1 MTVAPVEV
9 LKEDER
15 VAAEPPTPS
24 KHTVSEGS
32 GPPGRVIFINDR
44 NATHAAM
51 SKLGLSYASNVVR
64 SSKYT
69 LLSFFPK
76 NLMEQFRRV
85 ANFYFLIISLLQL
98 ATPFSPTNQY
108 STIGPLALVL
118 MATMIK
124 EAIEDKARHYADKA
138 VNHAIAQVYHT
149 ESKLYQPT
157 QWRDIKVGDIVKV
170 HDNESFPADM
180 VLLKSSYE
188 DGTVQVETANLDGET
203 DLKIRACANLKLD
216 VFDAS
221 TFPTRTS
228 GELRCEAPNR
238 KLYNFDGVL
247 KINTVDGSWDVP
259 LTIYNVVL
267 RGMKLSHT
275 TFVEGVVVAA
285 GAETKLIQNTKQA
298 PSKFSRLDVI
308 ANRCI
313 LVIFS
318 VLFIVCCVSTALN
331 VLVSEII
338 NTKCRER
345 YSPEALNVLTWLLQN
360 NVLSSFV
367 TFLILYNNLVP
378 ISLYISLELVKW
390 YQAKKIE
397 SDPEMRDEVTG
408 KSVQARTSS
417 LNEDVGQIRY
427 LFTDKTGTIT
437 KNEMVLKLVSLGN
450 VIYDNIPVRD
460 KRNPMADR
468 RASFSTN
475 ENDRITTRLRA
486 FSANVLPYNML
497 VEQGLIADRS
507 TGSDTLISEILD
519 GEAGLVRGN
528 IAHAFFR
535 CVLLCHTATLTHE
548 NGIRASSPDEAALL
562 RGAIEFNCT
571 LTSRTSTTMDITVFG
586 NAESYEILALNE
598 FDSTRKCMSIVVRH
612 LKTTAY
618 GDPLTK
624 ADDIYVFCK
633 GADTAMMT
641 PSNTHGITASTTM
654 DSLQSHVHCFASM
667 GLRTLIFGYKRLTL
681 AEFMAWSAAYT
692 KAKTSIVERESKLTE
707 CARMMETHLKLVGAT
722 GVEDQLQDGVPDC
735 IETLS
740 AAGINIWM
748 LTGDKDE
755 TAISIANSCGLLS
768 DQSQLVVLNET
779 TPQGCLYQLTGIR
792 KHLRKQGLW
801 KPDVASRE
809 IALVINGDAL
819 ESLMN
824 ETPSRRDDSEANIDE
839 ETGLIQ
845 SEHQSEATV
854 VDMSS
859 ETNARHRTVSSFGTG
874 HAKRSLSAPDQQS
887 SEDNEA
893 TLALFMQLVTQCCS
907 VIACRLSPIHK
918 AQIIA
923 LIKSGKS
930 SPVTMAVGDG
940 GNDVSMIQEAHIG
953 VGIYGHEG
961 MQAVRSAD
969 FAIGQF
975 RFLSRLIL
983 VHGRW
988 NYRRVSIVILFSFYK
1003 NMALIMTLF
1012 MYSFLNV
1019 YSGQTM
1025 YESYLI
1031 VGWNVFYTFFPIL
1044 VLGIVDEDISAET
1057 VLKYPF
1063 IFRTNQMG
1071 QELNVAKMRVWV
1083 GNALWH
1089 SLLVFL
1095 LGTFLT
1101 YFNLGMYSMPES
1113 SIFLYGTAL
1122 YGILVVTVSLKAA
1135 MIMQRM
1141 RRWTR
1146 YHYASIVGGPFLYL
1160 IFVLSYSQAY
1170 SFLNSTTFSDFYGLA
1185 NVLLVSKAFWATL
1198 FLVAF
1203 TSVLADIVSMYIF
1216 RMYLPTNQDIIE
1228 EIDSCIDNH
1237 DAKTLEELEGT
1248 SKEMIA
1254 HALGDMR
1261 RDLGGIPSEH
1271 EELCRKLI
1279 RLERAISREVGVHRQ
1294 EVFEIG
1300 ISSLSQVLLHPITVE
1315 FMGEDHEILEASYMK
1330 NFVAREGRRIHVLV
1344 VLFLSLLP
1352 LYAIVEYYWE
1362 RDQTMYMTRIAMFCG
1377 TFLYLVFLHSRFFV
1391 QHYQM
1396 GILIPMAICGIAFT
1410 QAIEYTGLLL
1420 ITIFTIV
1427 LFSVVRVKVVYAIFL
1442 AIFNL
1447 VYFDLSP
1454 HLGFR
1459 SNTPSSE
1466 STITEIV
1473 LFIAFMLFLIGCA
1486 AYGSYTLQ
1494 VSMRTDFVQNH
1505 ILVHEERRSREILRN
1520 LLPEHIMRRMQN
1532 GETLISEEE
1541 KDVTILFCD
1550 IGDFSA
1556 MIKRYS
1562 PTEIVQLLDRIYSLF
1577 DAMCAKHGMRKM
1589 ETVGKTYL
1597 ACAGLQGSVKGKE
1610 AALRAAGVAQDMM
1623 AAISKCK
1630 ASNGNGLKIR
1640 IGIHSGRV
1648 ISGLVGMKK
1657 QQFSLFGD
1665 TINTASR
1672 MQSTGV
1678 SGRIQVSQVTYDYL
1692 CHDFRF
1698 EPRTVEAKGKGTL
1711 TAYLMGKSTTVLG
1724 DRAIRGHWETY
1735 QETKLDA
1742 PRPTHRTSFEMVIL
1756 EQTRK
1761 WIRQLFNRSNRIEVA
1776 VSTVEPADLGIS
1788 TNRERGQTVR
1798 AEVKR
1803 YIDPWWLMF
1812 RDADFE
1818 LAYRKS
1824 RCTVRLNGYSSTL
1837 VRGALIAYAAW
1848 FEFSHFHLRA
1858 NKVEPSPWM
1867 VPKLKAFVQPVYHPI
1882 FIFYTI
1888 STVTLVT
1895 PNILRWDS
1903 EQQSILYSYISMD
1916 IIMLMFLVS
1925 SGGSLLNKYTTYF
1938 NGILIVITTAI
1949 YIYAYPRALP
1959 DPTKIEMLKIYPV
1972 ALTYFVALFSTMAR
1986 RDIEFFERRKYWF
1999 QTRAQLETKKADRLL
2014 YKMLPQS
2021 VVNQLKE
2028 GESVCDQHH
2037 QVGILFSDIKGFTS
2051 IAARADTD
2059 KVVHLLDSLFSA
2071 FDLLTE
2077 KHGVFKMQTIG
2088 DAYVIVS
2095 GLPYVDMSSSE
2106 LNHMVEPQI
2115 EDVEPHES
2123 GLSSMSQKKAPEAR
2137 LRMSFKQLDSIPPQK
2152 HIRSLIHMAS
2162 DMQKEVA
2169 KVLDPNSGE
2178 PLQMRIGIHMGSIIG
2193 GVIGTSTLRYDMWG
2207 PDVLTANEMET
2218 NGVPGK
2224 ILVSRDVKN
2233 VAEKCADLRFT
2244 YHKNVA
2250 FTNIDDMDTYIAE
2263 LVDEKSKP

>member
-1 MTVAPVEV
+1 
-9 LKEDER
+9 
-15 VAAEPPTPS
+15 
-24 KHTVSEGS
+24 
-32 GPPGRVIFINDR
+32 
-44 NATHAAM
+44 
-51 SKLGLSYASNVVR
+51 
-64 SSKYT
+64 
-69 LLSFFPK
+69 
-76 NLMEQFRRV
+76 
-85 ANFYFLIISLLQL
+85 
-98 ATPFSPTNQY
+98 
-108 STIGPLALVL
+108 
-118 MATMIK
+118 
-124 EAIEDKARHYADKA
+124 
-138 VNHAIAQVYHT
+138 
-149 ESKLYQPT
+149 
-157 QWRDIKVGDIVKV
+157 
-170 HDNESFPADM
+170 
-180 VLLKSSYE
+180 
-188 DGTVQVETANLDGET
+188 
-203 DLKIRACANLKLD
+203 
-216 VFDAS
+216 
-221 TFPTRTS
+221 
-228 GELRCEAPNR
+228 
-238 KLYNFDGVL
+238 
-247 KINTVDGSWDVP
+247 
-259 LTIYNVVL
+259 
-267 RGMKLSHT
+267 
-275 TFVEGVVVAA
+275 
-285 GAETKLIQNTKQA
+285 
-298 PSKFSRLDVI
+298 
-308 ANRCI
+308 
-313 LVIFS
+313 
-318 VLFIVCCVSTALN
+318 
-331 VLVSEII
+331 
-338 NTKCRER
+338 
-345 YSPEALNVLTWLLQN
+345 
-360 NVLSSFV
+360 
-367 TFLILYNNLVP
+367 
-378 ISLYISLELVKW
+378 
-390 YQAKKIE
+390 
-397 SDPEMRDEVTG
+397 
-408 KSVQARTSS
+408 
-417 LNEDVGQIRY
+417 
-427 LFTDKTGTIT
+427 
-437 KNEMVLKLVSLGN
+437 
-450 VIYDNIPVRD
+450 
-460 KRNPMADR
+460 
-468 RASFSTN
+468 
-475 ENDRITTRLRA
+475 
-486 FSANVLPYNML
+486 
-497 VEQGLIADRS
+497 
-507 TGSDTLISEILD
+507 
-519 GEAGLVRGN
+519 
-528 IAHAFFR
+528 
-535 CVLLCHTATLTHE
+535 
-548 NGIRASSPDEAALL
+548 
-562 RGAIEFNCT
+562 
-571 LTSRTSTTMDITVFG
+571 
-586 NAESYEILALNE
+586 
-598 FDSTRKCMSIVVRH
+598 
-612 LKTTAY
+612 
-618 GDPLTK
+618 
-624 ADDIYVFCK
+624 
-633 GADTAMMT
+633 
-641 PSNTHGITASTTM
+641 
-654 DSLQSHVHCFASM
+654 
-667 GLRTLIFGYKRLTL
+667 
-681 AEFMAWSAAYT
+681 
-692 KAKTSIVERESKLTE
+692 
-707 CARMMETHLKLVGAT
+707 
-722 GVEDQLQDGVPDC
+722 
-735 IETLS
+735 
-740 AAGINIWM
+740 
-748 LTGDKDE
+748 
-755 TAISIANSCGLLS
+755 
-768 DQSQLVVLNET
+768 
-779 TPQGCLYQLTGIR
+779 
-792 KHLRKQGLW
+792 
-801 KPDVASRE
+801 
-809 IALVINGDAL
+809 
-819 ESLMN
+819 
-824 ETPSRRDDSEANIDE
+824 
-839 ETGLIQ
+839 
-845 SEHQSEATV
+845 
-854 VDMSS
+854 
-859 ETNARHRTVSSFGTG
+859 
-874 HAKRSLSAPDQQS
+874 
-887 SEDNEA
+887 
-893 TLALFMQLVTQCCS
+893 
-907 VIACRLSPIHK
+907 
-918 AQIIA
+918 
-923 LIKSGKS
+923 
-930 SPVTMAVGDG
+930 
-940 GNDVSMIQEAHIG
+940 
-953 VGIYGHEG
+953 
-961 MQAVRSAD
+961 
-969 FAIGQF
+969 
-975 RFLSRLIL
+975 
-983 VHGRW
+983 
-988 NYRRVSIVILFSFYK
+988 
-1003 NMALIMTLF
+1003 MALIMTLF

-1473 LFIAFMLFLIGCA
+1473 LFIAFM
-1486 AYGSYTLQ
+1486 
-1494 VSMRTDFVQNH
+1494 
-1505 ILVHEERRSREILRN
+1505 
-1520 LLPEHIMRRMQN
+1520 N

-1541 KDVTILFCD
+1541 KDVTIVFCD